1 MNADSTHEYS
11 IILWV
16 TMGLVAVLT
25 GHVSLG
31 WLARAR
37 RQASLSLSWRA
48 QLLAAI
54 TLATGTCATS
64 ILGLTNEIVS
74 FPVGYG
80 SVAAPVMWLGAVI
93 VSLPL
98 VAVLSSTRR
107 WWALALGAVLL
118 TGLTAATLM
127 GWIWAAGL
135 RPGVRWNYQV
145 LGAAAGLMLAGFV
158 CALWVSA
165 LDRRSRSSSSE
176 VQASESFMRR
186 GSAVVLG
193 LTLMVG
199 QQIMMSGADLGAQR
213 GSVYRNQ
220 VPGTLISLASG
231 ALVPLTLFVMAVDL
245 SMRRQ
250 RRRQGSSGFNPQKRR
265 KRRHKVRT
273 L

>member
-11 IILWV
+11 LILWAA
-16 TMGLVAVLT
+16 MGLVAVLT

-64 ILGLTNEIVS
+64 ILGLTNEILS

-80 SVAAPVMWLGAVI
+80 SVAAPVLWLGAVI

-98 VAVLSSTRR
+98 VAVLSVSRR
-107 WWALALGAVLL
+107 WWAVALGAVLL
-118 TGLTAATLM
+118 TGLTAAMLM

-145 LGAAAGLMLAGFV
+145 LGAAAALMLAGFA

-165 LDRRSRSSSSE
+165 MDRRSRSSSNE
-176 VQASESFMRR
+176 AQASESFMRR

-199 QQIMMSGADLGAQR
+199 QQIMMGGADLGAQR

-250 RRRQGSSGFNPQKRR
+250 RRREGSSGFNPQKRR